1 MPVAAFLRPVAAR
14 RARTLKAYLAWATSC
29 LLAGCATEM
38 ASTSDSTGWAA
49 DRPPAEAAAPD
60 PRIEPIPPIPAALRG
75 CWETDGPDDPE
86 EPGGPHR
93 LIVTATTIE
102 ERWEGAPARV
112 ATAEYVREVSETSI
126 DGLFA
131 APDNGGL
138 ATVATSLELG
148 DGGDWPTDTLRRAEG
163 DAGSDY
169 YRRCAQ

>member
-1 MPVAAFLRPVAAR
+1 M
-14 RARTLKAYLAWATSC
+14 KAYLAWATAY
-29 LLAGCATEM
+29 LLAGCAPEM
-38 ASTSDSTGWAA
+38 ASTSDSPGSAA

-102 ERWEGAPARV
+102 ESWEGRPARV
-112 ATAEYVREVSETSI
+112 ATAEYVQRVSGTAIE
-126 DGLFA
+126 GLFS
-131 APDNGGL
+131 APDNGKR
-138 ATVATSLELG
+138 ATVATSLMLG
-148 DGGDWPTDTLRRAEG
+148 DGGDWPTDMLRRAEG

-169 YRRCAQ
+169 YRRCAR